1 MLATLRSPF
10 ESVNLYKRGFIKYH
24 TQLGRELSKEYREI
38 HKKRRYV
45 PFGNHMPEVIR
56 SISQL

>member
-10 ESVNLYKRGFIKYH
+10 ESVNLFKRGYIKYA
-24 TQLGRELSKEYREI
+24 ELSSELAKEYAEI
-38 HKKRRYV
+38 HKKRRFV